1 MESLGFHWPSL
12 IVYLVNFL
20 IVLGVLYKMGYKPI
34 LRMLDERSKKIESSL
49 AAAEKASKESADS
62 QDRIKKELN
71 EARQEGQKLMAQ
83 AKKIADRYRH
93 EEIEKIKLEIQAVTE
108 KAHQGIEHDRQAAS
122 AYLQEQFADLVLMAA
137 GQVVERSLNPDMHK
151 DLIEKAVSQSSKF
164 KN

>member
-83 AKKIADRYRH
+83 AKEIADRYRH
-93 EEIEKIKLEIQAVTE
+93 EEIEKIKL
-108 KAHQGIEHDRQAAS
+108 
-122 AYLQEQFADLVLMAA
+122 
-137 GQVVERSLNPDMHK
+137 
-151 DLIEKAVSQSSKF
+151 
-164 KN
+164 

>member
-20 IVLGVLYKMGYKPI
+20 IVLGVLYRMGYKPI
-34 LRMLDERSKKIESSL
+34 LRMLDERSKRIEASL

-62 QDRIKKELN
+62 QDRIKQELN

-83 AKKIADRYRH
+83 AKEIADRYRD
-93 EEIEKIKLEIQAVTE
+93 EEMEKIKLEIHSLAE
-108 KAHQGIEHDRQAAS
+108 KAHQDIEHERQVALAG
-122 AYLQEQFADLVLMAA
+122 LKEQFADLVLMAA
-137 GQVVERSLNPDMHK
+137 GQVVDRSLDPSVHK
-151 DLIEKAVSQSSKF
+151 DLIEKAISQSSKF

>member
-83 AKKIADRYRH
+83 AKEIADRYRH

-108 KAHQGIEHDRQAAS
+108 KAHQGIEHDRQAAL

-137 GQVVERSLNPDMHK
+137 GQVVERSLNPDVHK
-151 DLIEKAVSQSSKF
+151 DLIEKAVSQSAKF